1 MCASLTD
8 QLKAQVIVQRRLDRK
23 VAERSW
29 VVHPEDL
36 VFRPRGDAAT
46 ATAAGTPRDAAVG
59 AGLASWR
66 PPWARAGDDD
76 GGEIETSATED
87 DDDEGEADRDGEY
100 RD

>member
-1 MCASLTD
+1 
-8 QLKAQVIVQRRLDRK
+8 
-23 VAERSW
+23 
-29 VVHPEDL
+29 
-36 VFRPRGDAAT
+36 
-46 ATAAGTPRDAAVG
+46 VG

-76 GGEIETSATED
+76 GGEIDTSATED